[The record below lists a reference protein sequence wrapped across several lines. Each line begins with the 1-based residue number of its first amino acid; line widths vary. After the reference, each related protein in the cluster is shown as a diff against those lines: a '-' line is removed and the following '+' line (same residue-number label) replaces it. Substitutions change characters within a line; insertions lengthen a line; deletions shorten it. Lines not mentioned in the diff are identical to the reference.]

1 MEKIVCFECGCD
13 GEIHNHHVV
22 PKILGGKNT
31 VPLCPS
37 CHGKVHGVDFLNH
50 KKLTKEGLVNAKN
63 RGVKLGSPNNLTRDA
78 KMKGIQKNIQNKLS
92 NDNWNSA
99 KEFISKS
106 NVKNLSTLALMLNE
120 NGYKTRKGCFYSAGT
135 VKRLIDSI
143 N

>member
-22 PKILGGKNT
+22 PKILGGTKT

-37 CHGKVHGVDFLNH
+37 CHGKVHGLDFLNH

-63 RGVKLGSPNNLTRDA
+63 RGVKLGSPNNLTREA
-78 KMKGIQKNIQNKLS
+78 KMKGVQKIIQNRLS
-92 NDNWNSA
+92 NDNWNRA

>member
-22 PKILGGKNT
+22 PKILGGTKT

-63 RGVKLGSPNNLTRDA
+63 RGVKLGSPNNLTREA
-78 KMKGIQKNIQNKLS
+78 KMKGVQKIIQNRLS
-92 NDNWNSA
+92 NDNWNRA